1 MWFRPVFL
9 CVVATACL
17 ASPSPVRAVDPDVTY
32 QKIMEAPDRVSYRAT
47 MTKQRFNVE
56 GDTTRYIQKITHQ
69 RPDRD
74 RIDIPDREGRIREVI
89 IRVDDDIYRRKAT
102 GDSLFYSHRRQ
113 SNSNVLDMNLEFS
126 SLDLLQTNYELE
138 ITGSDLHLDRPVAVL
153 AFKPRHP
160 GRMTR
165 TVWIDE
171 ETGLVMRTE
180 ERNEAGVLVEELFLT
195 EFEKD
200 PLIPPDTF
208 ATEEWTGKSVE
219 INQVIACGSI
229 SEVQQEADFRLN
241 APVYIPPGFT
251 LQQRRVIQH
260 HGQPMVHFMYSDGLS
275 RISLF
280 QRIASSETSHTHRS
294 PRGTPELHG
303 DVRVW
308 ERGPYSILRRNYD
321 GKLFTVIGDVAVS
334 ESVELLTS
342 LCTIKPAV
350 TASPSPPGYS
360 SWIGAGAGILAVGL
374 WILWRR
380 RA

>member
-1 MWFRPVFL
+1 MWLRPVFL
-9 CVVATACL
+9 CFVTTACI
-17 ASPSPVRAVDPDVTY
+17 AMTSPARGVDPDITY

-47 MTKQRFNVE
+47 LTKQRFSAD
-56 GDTTRYIQKITHQ
+56 GDTTRYVQIITHQ

-74 RIDIPDREGRIREVI
+74 RIDIPDTDGRTREVI
-89 IRVDDDIYRRKAT
+89 IRVDHDIYRRTAS
-102 GDSLFYSHRRQ
+102 GDSIFYSHRRQ

-138 ITGSDLHLDRPVAVL
+138 ITAADRLLDRPVAVL

-160 GRMTR
+160 GRMTI
-165 TVWIDE
+165 TAWIDE

-180 ERNEAGVLVEELFLT
+180 ERNEAGVLVEEVFLS
-195 EFEKD
+195 EFEQD
-200 PLIPPDTF
+200 PRISPDLF
-208 ATEEWTGKSVE
+208 DTEEWTGKSVE
-219 INQVIACGSI
+219 TNQVIACGSI
-229 SEVQQEADFRLN
+229 GEVQKEAEFKLN
-241 APVYIPPGFT
+241 APVYVPPGFA

-260 HGQPMVHFMYSDGLS
+260 HDEPLVHFMYSDGLS

-280 QRIASSETSHTHRS
+280 QRIASADETHRS
-294 PRGTPELHG
+294 PRGTPEVHG

-308 ERGPYSILRRNYD
+308 NRGPYSILRRYYD

-342 LCTIKPAV
+342 LCTINPTVA
-350 TASPSPPGYS
+350 ASPAPAGYS
-360 SWIGAGAGILAVGL
+360 SWIGAGAGLLAVGL

-380 RA
+380 RM

>member
-17 ASPSPVRAVDPDVTY
+17 ASPSPVRAVDPGVTY

-56 GDTTRYIQKITHQ
+56 GDTTRYVQKITHQ

-74 RIDIPDREGRIREVI
+74 RIDIPDSEGRIREVI

-113 SNSNVLDMNLEFS
+113 SNSNVLDLNLEFS

-219 INQVIACGSI
+219 TNQVIACGSI
-229 SEVQQEADFRLN
+229 SEVQREADFRLN

-280 QRIASSETSHTHRS
+280 QRIASSETSHTHRP

-360 SWIGAGAGILAVGL
+360 SWIGAGVGILAVGL

-380 RA
+380 RV

>member
-1 MWFRPVFL
+1 MWFRPAFL
-9 CVVATACL
+9 CLVATACL
-17 ASPSPVRAVDPDVTY
+17 SIPSPVRGVDPDVTY
-32 QKIMEAPDRVSYRAT
+32 QKIMEAPARTSYRAT
-47 MTKQRFNVE
+47 MTKQRFNAA
-56 GDTTRYIQKITHQ
+56 GDTTRYVQKIIHQ

-74 RIDIPDREGRIREVI
+74 RIDIPDSEGRIREVI
-89 IRVDDDIYRRKAT
+89 IRVDDDVYRRKAS

-113 SNSNVLDMNLEFS
+113 SNSSVLDMNLEFS
-126 SLDLLQTNYELE
+126 NLDLLQTNYELR
-138 ITGSDLHLDRPVAVL
+138 ITGSDRLLDRPVAVL
-153 AFKPRHP
+153 AFRPRHP
-160 GRMTR
+160 GRMTM
-165 TVWIDE
+165 TAWIDE
-171 ETGLVMRTE
+171 ETGLVFRTE
-180 ERNEAGVLVEELFLT
+180 ERDETGMLVEELFLT

-200 PLIPPDTF
+200 PLIPPATF
-208 ATEEWTGKSVE
+208 ATDEWTGKSVE
-219 INQVIACGSI
+219 TNRVIACGSI

-260 HGQPMVHFMYSDGLS
+260 FGQPLVHFMYSDGLS

-280 QRIASSETSHTHRS
+280 QRTASSEETPRS

-308 ERGPYSILRRNYD
+308 DRGPYAILRRHFD
-321 GKLFTVIGDVAVS
+321 GKLFTVIADVAVS

-350 TASPSPPGYS
+350 AASPSSPGYS
-360 SWIGAGAGILAVGL
+360 PWIGAGAGVLAVGL

-380 RA
+380 RT

>member
-1 MWFRPVFL
+1 MMFRPVFL
-9 CVVATACL
+9 CFVAAACL
-17 ASPSPVRAVDPDVTY
+17 SSPSPVRAVDPDVTY
-32 QKIMEAPDRVSYRAT
+32 QKIMEAPARVSYRAT
-47 MTKQRFNVE
+47 LTKQRFNAA
-56 GDTTRYIQKITHQ
+56 GDTTRYVQRITHQ

-74 RIDIPDREGRIREVI
+74 RIDIPDSDGRIREVI
-89 IRVDDDIYRRKAT
+89 IRVDDDIYRRKAS

-113 SNSNVLDMNLEFS
+113 SNSNLLDINLEFS
-126 SLDLLQTNYELE
+126 NLDLLQTNYELE
-138 ITGSDLHLDRPVAVL
+138 ISGTDRLLDRPMAVL

-160 GRMTR
+160 GRMTL
-165 TVWIDE
+165 TAWIDE

-200 PLIPPDTF
+200 PSIPPDLF

-241 APVYIPPGFT
+241 APVYVPSGFA

-260 HGQPMVHFMYSDGLS
+260 HGQPLVHFMYSDGLS

-280 QRIASSETSHTHRS
+280 QRIASTDETQPS
-294 PRGTPELHG
+294 PRGTPELLG

-308 ERGPYSILRRNYD
+308 DRGPYSILRRHYD

-350 TASPSPPGYS
+350 SASPSPTGYS
-360 SWIGAGAGILAVGL
+360 SWIGAGAGVLAIGL
-374 WILWRR
+374 FILWRR
-380 RA
+380 RM